1 MIPNLSYKG
10 IIYTFTGFWL
20 VWIAMQTYI
29 LVDFGIDFKIAF
41 SDSLL
46 SNLLLGIT
54 SFIIFITLK
63 YYQPSKD
70 NFFYLR
76 IWALLLAVANTAILS
91 WGLGYLFSYDTKYA
105 DLLTRSVPLRFCFQ
119 ILMITT
125 ITLLNWL
132 GYYLLG
138 QQSLESRKQQ
148 TEHLAREAELYNL
161 RQQLQPHFLFNSL
174 NSISA
179 LAGSKPEEARN
190 MIQQLSEFLRHTL
203 KKDEQQLVSIQD
215 EMNHV
220 NLYLEIEKVRFGH
233 RLQSVVHI
241 DDGCETMHVPV
252 LVLQPLVEN
261 AIKFG
266 LYDTFEPVIIKIN
279 VSCMERN
286 LLITI
291 SNPFDPTTSD
301 SEKGT
306 GFGLTSVKRRLHLI
320 YARNDL
326 VQTEIKENLFTI
338 KLTLPQQL

>member
-1 MIPNLSYKG
+1 MTPNLSYKR
-10 IIYTFTGFWL
+10 IIYTFAGFWL

-29 LVDFGIDFKIAF
+29 LTDFGISFKIAF

-54 SFIIFITLK
+54 SFIIYITLK

-70 NFFYLR
+70 NIFYLR
-76 IWALLLAVANTAILS
+76 IWALLLAAANTAILS
-91 WGLGYLFSYDTKYA
+91 WGLGYLFGDDDAYA
-105 DLLTRSVPLRFCFQ
+105 ALLARSVPLRFCFQ

-125 ITLLNWL
+125 ITLLNWM
-132 GYYLLG
+132 GYYLLE

-148 TEHLAREAELYNL
+148 TENLAREAELYNL

-203 KKDEQQLVSIQD
+203 KKDEQQMVSIQD

-233 RLQSVVHI
+233 RLQSLVHLEN
-241 DDGCETMHVPV
+241 GCEAKVVPV

-266 LYDTFEPVIIKIN
+266 LYDTFEPVIININ
-279 VSCMERN
+279 VTCQEGN
-286 LLITI
+286 LLVTI
-291 SNPFDPTTSD
+291 SNPFDPNTSNT
-301 SEKGT
+301 EKGT
-306 GFGLTSVKRRLHLI
+306 GFGLTSVKRRLYLI

-326 VQTEIKENLFTI
+326 VQTEKKENLFTI
-338 KLTLPQQL
+338 KLTLPQNV